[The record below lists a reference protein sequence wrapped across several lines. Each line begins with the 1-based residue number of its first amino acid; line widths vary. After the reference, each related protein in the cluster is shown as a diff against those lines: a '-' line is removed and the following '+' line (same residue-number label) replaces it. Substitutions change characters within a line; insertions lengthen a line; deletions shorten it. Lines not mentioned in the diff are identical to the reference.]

1 MKKEVK
7 RSSILKKPEY
17 SGGTKALRTFIS
29 NHLVY
34 PSEALDQQI
43 EGTVHL
49 RYGIDHHG
57 KVIDVHVIKGVGG
70 GCTEEATRLVRLLQ
84 FNLERTRGIKVLF
97 HKKIQI
103 HFRLPA
109 TLPTQQSAP
118 AVQYAY
124 TTPARQ
130 IQSTPE
136 KKKSY
141 TITINY
147 PA

>member
-1 MKKEVK
+1 M
-7 RSSILKKPEY
+7 KKPEY
-17 SGGTKALRTFIS
+17 PGGTKALRTFIS

-70 GCTEEATRLVRLLQ
+70 GCTEEAIRLVRLLQ

-97 HKKIQI
+97 HKKSRSISGY
-103 HFRLPA
+103 RLPYQRSS
-109 TLPTQQSAP
+109 LLQLSNMPIP
-118 AVQYAY
+118 H
-124 TTPARQ
+124 PLD
-130 IQSTPE
+130 
-136 KKKSY
+136 KSSQHLRKRKA
-141 TITINY
+141 IR
-147 PA
+147 